1 MLDYVMFI
9 GFQGDRQPHQVIG
22 GELGKPIHHL
32 CGSGTPPFL
41 CFVHRDDFSRIH
53 QFVTL
58 YRALLDNPAVVNA
71 DEKLQSAFGNSLL
84 LLAGFIVRFDHDFTP
99 VRLRIKFCSLVEL
112 AAKRCD
118 PSGVLRRETFERHEL
133 LEMVV
138 DWVRDPPAVWSPCL
152 RFVSSLLTK
161 TTGS

>member
-1 MLDYVMFI
+1 VNWENQYTIFVD
-9 GFQGDRQPHQVIG
+9 QV
-22 GELGKPIHHL
+22 H
-32 CGSGTPPFL
+32 PPSSVSFTGMAY
-41 CFVHRDDFSRIH
+41 SRTH

-58 YRALLDNPAVVNA
+58 YRALLDNPGVVNA